1 MLEKDK
7 VEKGQDMYSPDLYDG
22 NYAKCKT
29 PSSISAADMYCYC
42 SQRLHKS
49 SFPYVK
55 SLCPQ
60 FSFSKHGDRRANRSN
75 FYPYSFPVARN
86 LVIDRWN
93 SELAS
98 YRPHLSPFWQIGN
111 FRDPSLATFYFY
123 ELTHFLSWMK
133 NVLLFIYSTNILVR
147 LFTVNMK
154 EELSYPPKSGNVRPH
169 STNSIDNAAPL

>member
-55 SLCPQ
+55 
-60 FSFSKHGDRRANRSN
+60 
-75 FYPYSFPVARN
+75 
-86 LVIDRWN
+86 
-93 SELAS
+93 
-98 YRPHLSPFWQIGN
+98 
-111 FRDPSLATFYFY
+111 
-123 ELTHFLSWMK
+123 
-133 NVLLFIYSTNILVR
+133 ILVPAIFFLKTRWSSSKSKQLLSR
-147 LFTVNMK
+147 LVSSRTQSCDRPL
-154 EELSYPPKSGNVRPH
+154 ELR
-169 STNSIDNAAPL
+169 TRLL